1 MVGTTAAREVLG
13 QERMDRLMEPV
24 SRPIRSKEEY
34 DHTIAR
40 LNLLLTSN
48 HEEGSPA
55 DDLIDLLSLLVEDYD
70 REHETWSHEKRS
82 PQSLVKF
89 MAEQKGLSQ
98 SDLAEL
104 MGGRSR
110 LSEFFNQKRSLSRSQ
125 ILSLRDALGIP
136 ADLLII

>member
-1 MVGTTAAREVLG
+1 MAGTTA
-13 QERMDRLMEPV
+13 ERMGLSEERRDQLMQPV
-24 SRPIRSKEEY
+24 SHPIRSKEEY
-34 DHTIAR
+34 DYTVAR
-40 LNLLLTSN
+40 LNLLLTLN
-48 HEEGSPA
+48 PVEGSPA
-55 DDLIDLLSLLVEDYD
+55 DDLVDLLSLLVEEYD
-70 REHETWSHEKRS
+70 REHETWSHERRS

-110 LSEFFNQKRSLSRSQ
+110 LSEFFNEKRSLSRSQ

-136 ADLLII
+136 ADLLIA

>member
-1 MVGTTAAREVLG
+1 MVGTTAGREELT
-13 QERMDRLMEPV
+13 QERMDRLLEPV
-24 SRPIRSKEEY
+24 ARPIRSKEEY
-34 DHTIAR
+34 DYTVTR
-40 LNLLLTSN
+40 LNRLLAIN
-48 HEEGSPA
+48 PVDGSPA
-55 DDLIDLLSLLVEDYD
+55 DDLIDLLSLLIEDYD
-70 REHETWSHEKRS
+70 RENETWARERRS
-82 PQSLVKF
+82 PQSLVRF

-110 LSEFFNQKRSLSRSQ
+110 LSEFLNEKRSLSRAQ

>member
-1 MVGTTAAREVLG
+1 MVGTTAARAVLSE
-13 QERMDRLMEPV
+13 ERIDQLMQPV
-24 SRPIRSKEEY
+24 SHPIRSKEEY
-34 DHTIAR
+34 DYTVAR
-40 LNLLLTSN
+40 LNLLLTMN
-48 HEEGSPA
+48 PVDGSPA
-55 DDLIDLLSLLVEDYD
+55 DDLIDLLFLLVEDYD
-70 REHETWSHEKRS
+70 REHETWSHERRS

-110 LSEFFNQKRSLSRSQ
+110 LSEFFNEKRSLSRSQ